1 MISDH
6 SRNYK
11 TNLRARQPNFQ
22 LIFLWISLL
31 YSVNCPAELNGKLS
45 SSFTGATD
53 YIWRGYSK
61 SDGKPVAQTNI
72 DYEFKSGIYLGSF
85 ASTVNFADYG
95 FDNRSLFEFR
105 PYLGF
110 AYQLTDDWRFNT
122 AWTRYLYD
130 GKIFGQT
137 VDYNE
142 FYFFSHFRD
151 LLTLN
156 LNFSENSYQQNHMSF
171 NSEITGRYP
180 ITDSIEISGTLG
192 YNKQKKVLGYDYLY
206 WTSGV
211 TVHFSRNIGIDV
223 RYYGGIY
230 AASRKDELYTP
241 WQFHPHVVDNRV
253 VFSITV
259 GF

>member
-1 MISDH
+1 M
-6 SRNYK
+6 K
-11 TNLRARQPNFQ
+11 
-22 LIFLWISLL
+22 IFLTWLSHRYLCSLL
-31 YSVNCPAELNGKLS
+31 ILTCSANCYAELSGSL
-45 SSFTGATD
+45 TGTTD

-61 SDGKPVAQTNI
+61 SNGKPVVQANI
-72 DYEFKSGIYLGSF
+72 DYEFKSGIYLGTF
-85 ASTVNFADYG
+85 ASTVNFADHG
-95 FDNRSLFEFR
+95 FENRSTTEFR

-110 AYQLTDDWRFNT
+110 AYQLSDDWRFNT
-122 AWTRYLYD
+122 AWTRYMYD
-130 GKIFGQT
+130 GKIFGQK

-142 FYFFSHFRD
+142 FYFYTHFRD
-151 LLTLN
+151 LLTIN

-180 ITDSIEISGTLG
+180 ITDSIEISSTFG

-206 WTSGV
+206 WTSGL

-223 RYYGGIY
+223 RYYGGIH
-230 AASRKDELYTP
+230 ASSKTENPYLH

>member
-1 MISDH
+1 MILC
-6 SRNYK
+6 YPCTQK
-11 TNLRARQPNFQ
+11 FKLRLRRLSYQ
-22 LIFLWISLL
+22 LLL
-31 YSVNCPAELNGKLS
+31 LLLILTYSIDCFAELTGKLS

-61 SDGKPVAQTNI
+61 SDGKPALQASI
-72 DYEFKSGIYLGSF
+72 DYEFNSGIYLGSF
-85 ASTVNFADYG
+85 ASAVNFADHG
-95 FDNRSLFEFR
+95 FDNRSTAEFR

-110 AYQLTDDWRFNT
+110 AYKLSDDLRFNT
-122 AWTRYLYD
+122 AWTRYIYD
-130 GKIFGQT
+130 GKIFGQ
-137 VDYNE
+137 VSDYNE
-142 FYFFSHFRD
+142 FYLYGHFRD
-151 LLTLN
+151 LLTVN

-180 ITDSIEISGTLG
+180 ITDSIEISSTFG
-192 YNKQKKVLGYDYLY
+192 YNDQRKVLRYDYLY
-206 WTSGV
+206 WTSGL

-223 RYYGGIY
+223 RYYGGSY
-230 AASRKDELYTP
+230 ASSEKEASFSQ